1 MTLETNLRAAVT
13 ARLSPGEELQAA
25 FPALRSAP
33 WKLFGVD
40 GGYNYIV
47 AATNRR
53 IVVFET
59 TAVKLSTVRT
69 VLFELPRNHRFGP
82 PKGRLYARLQLGSL
96 DAWVH
101 RRFWDQLHAADAA
114 AA

>member
-1 MTLETNLRAAVT
+1 MTLESNLRAVVT
-13 ARLSPGEELQAA
+13 AQLPPGEELQAA

-40 GGYNYIV
+40 GGYNYVV

-53 IVVFET
+53 IVVFQT
-59 TAVKLSTVRT
+59 TAVKLSTIRT
-69 VLFELPRNHRFGP
+69 VLFELPRGYRLGP
-82 PKGRLYARLQLGSL
+82 PEGRLYARLRLGER

-101 RRFWDQLHAADAA
+101 RRFWDQVLAADATA
-114 AA
+114 P